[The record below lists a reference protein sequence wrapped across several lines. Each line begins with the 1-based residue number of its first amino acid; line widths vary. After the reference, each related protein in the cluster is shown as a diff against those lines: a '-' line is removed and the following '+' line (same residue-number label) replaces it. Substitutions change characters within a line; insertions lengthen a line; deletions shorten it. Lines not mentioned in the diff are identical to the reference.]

1 MALPPGTRLGPYEI
15 VALLGAGGMGEVYR
29 ARDTRLDRAVAI
41 KILPDAVSRDP
52 QRRLRFDREARAI
65 SALDAHP
72 HICTLHD
79 IGDHA
84 GLAFLVMQLV
94 EGVTLAER
102 LTNGALSV
110 AEALTIAIQLA
121 DALDYA
127 HSHGVVHRDLKPANV
142 MLTRSGARLL
152 DFGLAKTTGDPA
164 DALAARTDESISGI
178 PTAMGSLTADG
189 EILGTLQYMAPEQL
203 DGLEVDARADIFA
216 FGAVLH
222 EMLTGQKAFAGA
234 GKAAVIGAI
243 LHVDPPAVSAI
254 QSQSPPELDRVVRTC
269 LAKSPG
275 ERWQST
281 RDLLREL
288 RHIADRAGTGGAASS
303 ADPAPQERPSIAV
316 MPFTNLSGDP
326 EQEYFV
332 DGVVEDLITGLS
344 RVKWLL
350 VVSRNSTF
358 VYKGKAADV
367 RQVGRDLG
375 VRYVLEGS
383 VRKAGDRVRLTTQLI
398 EAASGANLWADKYDR
413 TIADLFALQ
422 DEITLSL
429 VGVIEP
435 ALREVE
441 IQRAKRKRPENLDA
455 YDLYLRAVA
464 ALRIYMPGAADQ
476 ALEFLRQ
483 TLALQPDYPAAQAA
497 AAWCHEVRYLR
508 GGLHPS
514 DKAAALAHAHAAIEA
529 GADDAQTLA
538 TAGFV
543 IGLVA
548 HDYDTAMEVIDRS
561 LTLIHASPLALGL
574 GSIILAHAGRTD
586 AAIDYARRALRFP
599 RGPDT
604 GNPNIGLAI
613 AYLAARD
620 FERAVE
626 AAGHAV
632 QANPRFSLAHVLH
645 AAALSS
651 LGRRDDGRAAMRRVI
666 ELEPQ
671 FSVARFVQAHT
682 GRADIWDPVGGALA
696 EVMPE
701 PGVAKHPPGD
711 RP

>member
-1 MALPPGTRLGPYEI
+1 MALAPGTRLGPYEI
-15 VALLGAGGMGEVYR
+15 VSPLGAGGMGEVYC

-41 KILPDAVSRDP
+41 KILPEAVSSDP

-65 SALDAHP
+65 SALDTHP
-72 HICTLHD
+72 HICALHD
-79 IGDHA
+79 IGDHT

-94 EGVTLAER
+94 EGVTLADR
-102 LTNGALSV
+102 LKTGALPIP
-110 AEALTIAIQLA
+110 EALTIAVQLA

-142 MLTRSGARLL
+142 MLTRTGAMLL
-152 DFGLAKTTGDPA
+152 DFGLAKTTA
-164 DALAARTDESISGI
+164 DRAGVTGSSADDSVSSMPTALADRT
-178 PTAMGSLTADG
+178 AAG
-189 EILGTLQYMAPEQL
+189 EILGTLQYMPPEQL
-203 DGLEVDARADIFA
+203 DGREADARADIFA

-222 EMLTGQKAFAGA
+222 EMLTGQKAFAGSSQ
-234 GKAAVIGAI
+234 AAIIGAI
-243 LHVDPPAVSAI
+243 LHVDPPTVSSI
-254 QSQSPPELDRVVRTC
+254 QPQSPPDLDRVVRTC

-275 ERWQST
+275 ERWQSA

-288 RHIADRAGTGGAASS
+288 QHIADRAGVGRGVHSTASVS
-303 ADPAPQERPSIAV
+303 RVPDRPSIAV
-316 MPFTNLSGDP
+316 LPFANLSGDA

-332 DGVVEDLITGLS
+332 DGVVEDIITGLS
-344 RVKWLL
+344 RVRWLR
-350 VVSRNSTF
+350 VIARNSTF

-383 VRKAGDRVRLTTQLI
+383 VRRAGDRVRLTTQLI
-398 EAASGANLWADKYDR
+398 EAASGAHLWADRYDR
-413 TIADLFALQ
+413 TIADIFALQ

-435 ALREVE
+435 TLREAE
-441 IQRAKRKRPENLDA
+441 IQRARRKRPENMDA
-455 YDLYLRAVA
+455 YDLYLRAMA
-464 ALRIYMPGAADQ
+464 SLRVYMPGAADQ
-476 ALEFLRQ
+476 ALGYLRQ
-483 TLALQPDYPAAQAA
+483 ALALQPDYPAAQAA

-514 DKAAALAHAHAAIEA
+514 DKAAALEHAHAAIEA
-529 GADDAQTLA
+529 GADDTTTLA

-561 LTLIHASPLALGL
+561 LTLVNASAFALGL
-574 GSIILAHAGRTD
+574 GSIVLAHAGRTD
-586 AAIDYARRALRFP
+586 SAIDYAQRALRLTPF
-599 RGPDT
+599 GPDAAN
-604 GNPNIGLAI
+604 GYLGLAT
-613 AYLAARD
+613 AHLAAGN

-626 AAGHAV
+626 AASQAV
-632 QANPRFSLAHVLH
+632 RTNPRFSYAHALH

-651 LGRRDDGRAAMRRVI
+651 LGRVDDARAAMLRVI

-671 FSVARFVQAHT
+671 FTVAGFVRAHT
-682 GRADIWDPVGGALA
+682 GRPEIWEPVGRALSGA
-696 EVMPE
+696 MP
-701 PGVAKHPPGD
+701 
-711 RP
+711 